1 MIALREWRS
10 TTARSDGVPAFVVAS
25 DAVLLEIADR
35 RPTTLPALGRLKGIG
50 PSKLARYGEEILEI
64 TRADR

>member
-1 MIALREWRS
+1 M
-10 TTARSDGVPAFVVAS
+10 VAPDS
-25 DAVLLEIADR
+25 LPIEIADR
-35 RPTTLPALGRLKGIG
+35 RPTTMPALGRIKGIG